1 MFFCLKCFL
10 EKKIIF
16 LFLIILIYYINI
28 LCGPFGRQAATC
40 TMYRLKR
47 EEWRQLLLVPCID
60 WRGKIEDSRVTVQP
74 IGAWQLD
81 RRILF
86 QRTILT
92 QSQNGYWNRDFARFH
107 LIFVILLD
115 FNSILSIFNFFKRF
129 NPKYMFWL
137 VKSYDFTS
145 QNAILTTLVLTKQLN
160 GSVCIHHFPYLFSY
174 FSISIFLEKQTPY
187 VTAFEKTSLN
197 LPLL

>member
-47 EEWRQLLLVPCID
+47 EEWTQLLLVPCID

-81 RRILF
+81 QGGILF
-86 QRTILT
+86 QRTILA
-92 QSQNGYWNRDFARFH
+92 QSQNRYWNRDFVRFH
-107 LIFVILLD
+107 PIFAISPD
-115 FNSILSIFNFFKRF
+115 FNPISPIFDFFKRF
-129 NPKYMFWL
+129 NP
-137 VKSYDFTS
+137 
-145 QNAILTTLVLTKQLN
+145 
-160 GSVCIHHFPYLFSY
+160 
-174 FSISIFLEKQTPY
+174 
-187 VTAFEKTSLN
+187 
-197 LPLL
+197 